1 MPNDDGIHIA
11 SCKGVIIANCNISS
25 GDDCIALSGI
35 TDWAKPCEDIVIT
48 NCIIKESNRGI
59 CFMCNDTSALV
70 ENVRISNMIV
80 DTRVRAGNWW
90 GNGEPIF
97 MMAVKHDYHIPAE
110 QDPHRETDC
119 AIRNVHI
126 DGVTC
131 MGENAMGIYGVDGN
145 IREVELRNI
154 DFTCKPS
161 KNLPLKGNVFDF
173 APGRVDFEV
182 PEDCGL
188 YIGGGAD
195 VKLEN
200 INTRAWKIIH
210 A

>member
-1 MPNDDGIHIA
+1 MIDITKFGAVGDGKTI
-11 SCKGVIIANCNISS
+11 
-25 GDDCIALSGI
+25 
-35 TDWAKPCEDIVIT
+35 
-48 NCIIKESNRGI
+48 NRGL
-59 CFMCNDTSALV
+59 CFMCNDEIGV
-70 ENVRISNMIV
+70 IENVRVSNMII
-80 DTRVRAGNWW
+80 DTAIRAGNWW

-110 QDPHRETDC
+110 QKPERETSY

-131 MGENAMGIYGVDGN
+131 MGENAIGIVGEHGN

-154 DFTCKPS
+154 DFTRKPS
-161 KNLPLKGNVFDF
+161 RNLALKGSTFDF
-173 APGRVDFEV
+173 APGRVNVEI
-182 PEDCGL
+182 PETCGL
-188 YIGGGAD
+188 YIGGEAD

-200 INTRAWKIIH
+200 INTRAWSQLR